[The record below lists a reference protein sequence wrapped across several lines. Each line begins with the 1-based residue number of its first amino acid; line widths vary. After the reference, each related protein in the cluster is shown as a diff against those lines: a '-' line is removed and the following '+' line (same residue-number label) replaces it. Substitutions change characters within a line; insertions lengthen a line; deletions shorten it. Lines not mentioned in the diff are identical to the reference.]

1 LLADGLRRRWE
12 PDVRDAGGG
21 DVIDL
26 GHQEV
31 VPTAIMLPRLP
42 VETLSQN
49 QNSFRTRSQVN
60 L

>member
-42 VETLSQN
+42 VETLSHKSKLIQN
-49 QNSFRTRSQVN
+49 KITG
-60 L
+60 